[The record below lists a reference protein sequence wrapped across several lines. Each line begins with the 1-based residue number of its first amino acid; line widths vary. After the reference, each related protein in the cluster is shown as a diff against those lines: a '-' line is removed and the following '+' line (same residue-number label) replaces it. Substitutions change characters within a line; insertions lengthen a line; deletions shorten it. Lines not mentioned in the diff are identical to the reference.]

1 MKRNLNSKTLI
12 LQLLGL
18 ILVLWTTQ
26 SCETK
31 DKEYLGELSPY
42 IALEDVRALHKGKDI
57 QLDKGTLSG
66 ASTIYGVVISDHREG
81 NMPEGTIILQQWKR
95 NRLRGMALYVGND
108 ATNYLPGDSIV
119 VNIENTT
126 LKKNGYLVIDGL
138 NANSI
143 TKVARVNTLK
153 LINATA
159 SAIKSTPQNFE
170 GTLVRVLGGQMYPK
184 PAADEVF
191 AGNKLMINGA
201 DTLNIVTQK
210 SASFAQN
217 TVPRNITVTGIM
229 LGSPSDASTSNSI
242 YPRYKTDILDVS
254 DPEVPEY
261 IGASPVII
269 TGFLPDAS
277 GSDGNYEYVQL
288 KANVD
293 INFSE
298 VPFSVVTST
307 NAGAVLHTAGWA
319 SGGARTYKFNLTS
332 GSVKKGEYFYV
343 GGHQL
348 RINGA
353 NSTKIDNANWI
364 RFINYGTNSG
374 DGFGDKS
381 SGLMPNSGNAGGIAV
396 FIGTNVSEQSI
407 PIDVIFYGGNGTA
420 SIISPDNTLGYRI
433 GNTDHYSQFNTVTGD
448 LTPFFSMGNGNN
460 DFRFPHQSKESL
472 DGGTGVFYKLGG
484 RFDMNTRKWIEPRKE
499 TIMLMAKDFTLS
511 NIETGEGVTI
521 QEN

>member
-1 MKRNLNSKTLI
+1 MKRNLNIKTLV
-12 LQLLGL
+12 LQLFSLFV
-18 ILVLWTTQ
+18 VLWTTQ

-42 IALEDVRALHKGKDI
+42 IALEDVRALHKGKEI
-57 QLDKGTLSG
+57 KLDKSALSG
-66 ASTIYGVVISDHREG
+66 ASTIYGVVISDHSEG

-95 NRLRGMALYVGND
+95 NRLRGMALYVGKE
-108 ATNYLPGDSIV
+108 ASNYLPGDSIV

-126 LKKNGYLVIDGL
+126 LKRNGYLVIEGL
-138 NANSI
+138 NTSNI
-143 TKVARVNTLK
+143 TKVSNVNTLK
-153 LINATA
+153 IINATA
-159 SAIKSTPQNFE
+159 SAIKSTPQNYE

-184 PAADEVF
+184 PEADEVF
-191 AGNKLMINGA
+191 VGNKLMINGA

-210 SASFAQN
+210 TASFAQSS
-217 TVPRNITVTGIM
+217 VPRNITVSGIM
-229 LGSPSDASTSNSI
+229 LGSSLDASSNYSI

-261 IGASPVII
+261 IGSSPVII

-277 GSDGNYEYVQL
+277 GSDGNYEYIQL

-293 INFSE
+293 INFKE
-298 VPFSVVTST
+298 VPFSLVTST
-307 NAGAVLHTAGWA
+307 NAGSVLHSAGWA
-319 SGGARTYKFNLTS
+319 SGGTRTYKFNLTS

-343 GGHQL
+343 GGHQM

-364 RFINYGTNSG
+364 RFINYGTNTG

-381 SGLMPNSGNAGGIAV
+381 SGLMPNSGNAGGIAI

-420 SIISPDNTLGYRI
+420 SIISEDKTLGYRI
-433 GNTDHYSQFNTVTGD
+433 GNTDLYSQFSIETGD

-472 DGGTGVFYKLGG
+472 DSGTGIFYKLGG
-484 RFDMNTRKWIEPRKE
+484 KFDINTRKWIEPRNATIISMSKE
-499 TIMLMAKDFTLS
+499 SVLS
-511 NIETGEGVTI
+511 DIETGEGITI
-521 QEN
+521 QE